1 MSISFS
7 TPRDSL
13 EPDSGVSTM
22 GGAGPGCKWEGFDPT
37 SAPKPGSQAWSSR
50 RSVSSQLQTPVGHV
64 GGTDVPT

>member
-1 MSISFS
+1 MNISFS

-22 GGAGPGCKWEGFDPT
+22 GGARPGCQWEGFNLT

-50 RSVSSQLQTPVGHV
+50 GSISSSPQIPMGHV